1 MISTMIVDD
10 DSLVRLALVDILDDA
25 PGILVAAQAADGAEA
40 VARAGTQHL
49 DVVLMDVRMPRM
61 DGIETTARL
70 LALPDPPKVV
80 MLTTFD
86 LDQYVYDALAAGAV
100 GFLLKDSDPA
110 EIIRAVE
117 VVADGQAMLHP
128 SAARRLIEHCHRT
141 TRGRTSAARSRLDRL
156 AAGDRRAGPPRRRH
170 VERRDRRGA
179 RHAGEHGEGSR
190 QPHPGRAGGRQPGP
204 GRAVRPRRRAH
215 RLTEPRK
222 QGESTVKAR

>member
-1 MISTMIVDD
+1 MIRTMIVDD

-25 PGILVAAQAADGAEA
+25 PGITVAAQASDGAEA
-40 VARAGTQHL
+40 VARAGTQGL

-61 DGIETTARL
+61 DGIEATARL

-110 EIIRAVE
+110 EIVRAVE

-141 TRGRTSAARSRLDRL
+141 GRGRTSAARSRLDRL
-156 AAGDRRAGPPRRRH
+156 TPRETE
-170 VERRDRRGA
+170 VLVLL
-179 RHAGEHGEGSR
+179 
-190 QPHPGRAGGRQPGP
+190 AGGASNAEIASGLGMR
-204 GRAVRPRRRAH
+204 
-215 RLTEPRK
+215 
-222 QGESTVKAR
+222 ESTVKAHVSRILAALEVGNRVQAALFARDAGLTG